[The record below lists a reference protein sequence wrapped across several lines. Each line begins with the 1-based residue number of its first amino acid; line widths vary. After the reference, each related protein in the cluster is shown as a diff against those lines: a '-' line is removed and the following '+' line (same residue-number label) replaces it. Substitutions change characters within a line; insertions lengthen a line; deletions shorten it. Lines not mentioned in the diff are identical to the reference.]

1 MPRRAVSDFSFQ
13 PMMGRRSMTALPP
26 TVTER
31 AASDRAKDE
40 RAERLNRLLTVVL
53 CRMAGFLLFCFGSI
67 YWIRIVGIHEGS
79 LWRFDLM
86 PTAWK
91 VAAASL
97 AVLYPVAGVG
107 LWMTVSWGAVIWALI
122 LFGEGVMHLGLPEI
136 FGEADLFLLANAIGF
151 FLLLMLR
158 LVGWWEGRRRLSRAM
173 RPFPDKQA

>member
-1 MPRRAVSDFSFQ
+1 
-13 PMMGRRSMTALPP
+13 MTTLLP
-26 TVTER
+26 TITEL
-31 AASDRAKDE
+31 AATDRAKDE

-53 CRMAGFLLFCFGSI
+53 CRLAGFLLFCLGTM
-67 YWIRIVGIHEGS
+67 YWIRIVGVHEGM

-122 LFGEGVMHLGLPEI
+122 VFGEGLMHFGLPEI
-136 FGEADLFLLANAIGF
+136 FGEADIFLLLNVIGF
-151 FLLLMLR
+151 LLLLMLR
-158 LVGWWEGRRRLSRAM
+158 LVGWWEGRRRLSRT
-173 RPFPDKQA
+173 RRTFPDK

>member
-1 MPRRAVSDFSFQ
+1 
-13 PMMGRRSMTALPP
+13 MTALPP
-26 TVTER
+26 TITER

-53 CRMAGFLLFCFGSI
+53 CRVAGFLMFCLGTL
-67 YWIRIVGIHEGS
+67 YWIRIVGVHEGA

-122 LFGEGVMHLGLPEI
+122 VIGEALMHVGLPEI
-136 FGEADLFLLANAIGF
+136 FGEADVLLTANVVG
-151 FLLLMLR
+151 FLLLLVLR
-158 LVGWWEGRRRLSRAM
+158 LVGWWEGRRRLSRSM
-173 RPFPDKQA
+173 RPLLDNKT